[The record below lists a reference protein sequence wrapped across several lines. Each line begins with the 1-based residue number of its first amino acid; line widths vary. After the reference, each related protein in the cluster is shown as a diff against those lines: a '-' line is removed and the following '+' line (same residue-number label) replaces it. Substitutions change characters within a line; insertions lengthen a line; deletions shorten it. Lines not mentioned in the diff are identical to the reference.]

1 MNIMEEQNISPSGT
15 FVSTEVALKSARQRR
30 IELPGQLERNQ
41 GLATF
46 TGRLTLEQFTDL
58 TVVHNRRW
66 AEDAG
71 ESVDSVTQREII
83 DAHANGLALFM
94 LQGLIAATTS
104 RLRDDNTVSEG
115 LLEQLELLQNRVG
128 RSAHYGLPQVT
139 LVLPVEPD
147 FDPIGDSFALLA
159 MPAGRMFVVADGQHR
174 REAGRRVREFL
185 TQVILDRRIPKAAKF
200 FPTQADPVTGAE
212 LEAWIAVQ
220 DTFRSWTLISYEAH
234 IGLSVEQARQMF
246 TNYNCNVKP
255 VKADLNLEFDQ
266 SNPINQFAKSWVLP
280 QVREFSEGTSVLDLR
295 QLASIQGLLFLGKTT
310 IKAAPYNVTDMEPV
324 AKEFWTTILGSDEWK
339 RPGSLLRE
347 VPVLKGLAKAWFY
360 VFLARRNSRLER
372 AASIRSYIR
381 ETVFNR
387 EWVDSVANLSGHI
400 VPADTKA
407 GFRFSPAHND
417 IVTAIVGDIFSDK
430 ETKETTNNA

>member
-1 MNIMEEQNISPSGT
+1 MSNDQIPVASGT
-15 FVSTEVALKSARQRR
+15 FVSTEAALKTARQRR
-30 IELPGQLERNQ
+30 VELPGQLERNQ

-71 ESVDSVTQREII
+71 ESVDTVTQREII

-94 LQGLIAATTS
+94 LQGLVAATIS
-104 RLRDDNTVSEG
+104 RLEDEPTTSEG
-115 LLEQLELLQNRVG
+115 VLAQLENLQNKVG

-139 LVLPVEPD
+139 LVLPGDPD
-147 FDPIGDSFALLA
+147 FENIGESFARLA
-159 MPAGRMFVVADGQHR
+159 LPAGRMFVVADGQHR
-174 REAGRRVREFL
+174 REAARRVREFL
-185 TQVILDRRIPKAAKF
+185 TQVILDRRIPKATKF
-200 FPTQADPVTGAE
+200 YPPHTDPVPAVE
-212 LEAWIAVQ
+212 LEAWISVQ

-266 SNPINQFAKSWVLP
+266 TNPINQFAKTWAVP
-280 QVREFSEGTSVLDLR
+280 QIREFTDGNSVLDLR
-295 QLASIQGLLFLGKTT
+295 QLASIHGLLFVGKTT
-310 IKAAPYNVTDMEPV
+310 IKSAPYNVTEMEPI
-324 AKEFWTTILGSDEWK
+324 AKEFWTTVLGSTEWK
-339 RPGSLLRE
+339 RPGSLIRE

-360 VFLARRNSRLER
+360 VFLARRNNRHGQ
-372 AASIRSYIR
+372 AARVRSYVR
-381 ETVFNR
+381 DTKFDR
-387 EWVDSVANLSGHI
+387 AWVESVPSLKDHT
-400 VPADTKA
+400 VPADNDA

-417 IVTAIVGDIFSDK
+417 IVTTIVSDVFGDK
-430 ETKETTNNA
+430 ANGVAA